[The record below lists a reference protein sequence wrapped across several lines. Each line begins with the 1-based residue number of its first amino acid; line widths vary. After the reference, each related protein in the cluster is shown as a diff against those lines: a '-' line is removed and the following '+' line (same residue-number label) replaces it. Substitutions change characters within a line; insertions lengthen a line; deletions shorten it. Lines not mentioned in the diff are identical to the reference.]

1 MDSDHKT
8 GNILYRHICTYC
20 FNTILSH
27 FHIGNRNAGEKRV
40 KCHKAQVLRPGGSS
54 LWAPLP
60 YFQLALVSLLSPTI
74 QARPLT
80 VSTADVNIVCD
91 ASDNLT
97 DSTGS
102 LLHDSCTT
110 TECSYR
116 LHVSTANVNAVCDS
130 DNLTDIIGI
139 LPHEPCTA
147 TDCSYKLHVST
158 ANGNAVCDQAS
169 NLTDSTG
176 KRLAGSATGSSQE
189 NYFTDFATTACGSS
203 VSRHFTD

>member
-1 MDSDHKT
+1 MQ
-8 GNILYRHICTYC
+8 
-20 FNTILSH
+20 
-27 FHIGNRNAGEKRV
+27 EK
-40 KCHKAQVLRPGGSS
+40 KGSNVTKHRS
-54 LWAPLP
+54 CGRGTVALGLP
-60 YFQLALVSLLSPTI
+60 SRSTS
-74 QARPLT
+74 ARPCVLT
-80 VSTADVNIVCD
+80 LPHDPGTTTDCSYKLPVSTANVNIVCD

-189 NYFTDFATTACGSS
+189 NYFTNFATTACGSS